1 MEVKKDED
9 WMQKK
14 WRPAMGWM
22 YMLICLLDMAIFPV
36 LWSLLQVFT
45 KQTVTQWSPLTL
57 QGAGLFHLAMGAVLG
72 IAAWGRTQEKVAG
85 TASNFTPISQPS
97 LSASSY
103 KSQSFEDPVPAA
115 GPVWTSP
122 VVASEPAPSFTPP
135 FAAWPAPV
143 PSFEAAI
150 KAPGGRR
157 PVTPNFG
164 S

>member
-22 YMLICLLDMAIFPV
+22 YMFICLLDMAIFPV

-45 KQTVTQWSPLTL
+45 KQSVTQWSPLTL

-85 TASNFTPISQPS
+85 TASNYTTSIQ
-97 LSASSY
+97 SSVSTSTY
-103 KSQSFEDPVPAA
+103 QSPNFEDQSRDVY
-115 GPVWTSP
+115 
-122 VVASEPAPSFTPP
+122 PSFTPTAQP
-135 FAAWPAPV
+135 FATAGPV
-143 PSFEAAI
+143 PSFGVATA
-150 KAPGGRR
+150 APGGRR

-164 S
+164 A

>member
-85 TASNFTPISQPS
+85 TASNFTPISQPL
-97 LSASSY
+97 LSASPY
-103 KSQSFEDPVPAA
+103 KSPNFEDPVPAA
-115 GPVWTSP
+115 APFGTPSFSP
-122 VVASEPAPSFTPP
+122 PFAAAGPAPSF
-135 FAAWPAPV
+135 
-143 PSFEAAI
+143 EAVI
-150 KAPGGRR
+150 TAPGGRR

>member
-22 YMLICLLDMAIFPV
+22 YMFICLLDMAIFPV

-45 KQTVTQWSPLTL
+45 KQSVTQWSPLTL

-85 TASNFTPISQPS
+85 TASNYTTSVQSSVSTSTYQSQNLEDISQDT
-97 LSASSY
+97 Y
-103 KSQSFEDPVPAA
+103 
-115 GPVWTSP
+115 
-122 VVASEPAPSFTPP
+122 PSFTPQP
-135 FAAWPAPV
+135 QSFAPAGPV
-143 PSFEAAI
+143 PSFGVLTT
-150 KAPGGRR
+150 APGGRR
-157 PVTPNFG
+157 PVTPNF
-164 S
+164 SA